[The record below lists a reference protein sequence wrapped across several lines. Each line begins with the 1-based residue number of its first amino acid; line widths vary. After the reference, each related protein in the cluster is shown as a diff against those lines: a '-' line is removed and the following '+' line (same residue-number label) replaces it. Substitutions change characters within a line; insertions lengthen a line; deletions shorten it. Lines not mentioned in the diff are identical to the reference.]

1 MLRTMAEAA
10 VAGRAR
16 PPFWRDIRVLR
27 AFGQAIFIV
36 GIVFVFREMFLN
48 LQFGLDRQG
57 RTLSFDFL
65 QQRAGFSIKEGI
77 SYSPNQSFV
86 RALQVG
92 LGNTLRVA
100 VFGIILASVLGLVM
114 GVARLS
120 TNWLVRKIAQ
130 AYVEAVRNTPVA
142 VQLVFWFVAV
152 ILALPAIQG
161 GLSLWGVVFLSNRG
175 SAVPWFRANDSFG
188 LWAVFLLV
196 GLVAAF
202 FVRRWRARLN
212 ERTGEPARS
221 FLWTGGVFLAIA
233 AVGYLVAGDP
243 LRIDVP
249 KFLVRTYEGGAQL
262 SPEYTALLLGLVIY
276 TGAFIAEIVR
286 GSILAVSKGQK
297 EAGEALGLTP
307 RQQLRFVVL
316 PQALR
321 VAIPPINSQY
331 LNLTKNTSLGLL
343 IGYPDIVSVGRTISN
358 QAGGATQVLLI
369 WMATFLTL
377 SLTISFFMNLL
388 NRAVTRRGARI

>member
-1 MLRTMAEAA
+1 MAEAA

-16 PPFWRDIRVLR
+16 PPFWRNIRFLR
-27 AFGQAIFIV
+27 ALGQAVFIV
-36 GIVFVFREMFLN
+36 AAVYVFREMFLN
-48 LQFGLDRQG
+48 LQFGLERQG
-57 RTLSFDFL
+57 QSLNFDFL
-65 QQRAGFSIKEGI
+65 RQRAGFGIKEGI
-77 SYSPNQSFV
+77 SYSPNQSYV

-92 LGNTLRVA
+92 LVNTLRVA
-100 VFGIILASVLGLVM
+100 VFGIILASLLGLVM

-130 AYVEAVRNTPVA
+130 VYVEAVRNTPLA

-161 GLSLWGVVFLSNRG
+161 GISLWDVAFLSNRG
-175 SAVPWFRANDSFG
+175 SAILWFRASDSFG
-188 LWAVFLLV
+188 LWAGFLLAGIV
-196 GLVAAF
+196 IALL
-202 FVRRWRARLN
+202 VRRWRTRLH
-212 ERTGEPARS
+212 ERTGEPARRLLWS
-221 FLWTGGVFLAIA
+221 AGAFLTIA
-233 AVGYLVAGDP
+233 AIGYFVAGDP
-243 LRIDVP
+243 LRVDVP
-249 KFLVRTYEGGAQL
+249 ELLERSYRGGAQL
-262 SPEYTALLLGLVIY
+262 SPEYTALLIGLVVY

-297 EAGEALGLTP
+297 EAAEALGLTP

-316 PQALR
+316 PQAMR
-321 VAIPPINSQY
+321 IAIPPINSQY

-343 IGYPDIVSVGRTISN
+343 IGYPEIVSVGRTISN
-358 QAGGATQVLLI
+358 QAAGATQILLI

-388 NRAVTRRGARI
+388 NRAVTRRGDRR

>member
-1 MLRTMAEAA
+1 MAEAA

-16 PPFWRDIRVLR
+16 PPFWRNIRFLR
-27 AFGQAIFIV
+27 ALGQAVFIV
-36 GIVFVFREMFLN
+36 AAVYVFREMFLN
-48 LQFGLDRQG
+48 LQFGLERQG
-57 RTLSFDFL
+57 QSLNFDFL
-65 QQRAGFSIKEGI
+65 RQRAGFGIKEGI
-77 SYSPNQSFV
+77 SYSPNQSYV

-92 LGNTLRVA
+92 LVNTLRVA
-100 VFGIILASVLGLVM
+100 VFGIILASLLGLVM

-130 AYVEAVRNTPVA
+130 VYVEAVRNTPLA

-161 GLSLWGVVFLSNRG
+161 GISLWDVAFLSNRG
-175 SAVPWFRANDSFG
+175 SAIPWFRASDSFG
-188 LWAVFLLV
+188 LWAGFLLAGIV
-196 GLVAAF
+196 IALL
-202 FVRRWRARLN
+202 VRRWRTRLH
-212 ERTGEPARS
+212 ERTGEPARRLLWS
-221 FLWTGGVFLAIA
+221 AGAFLTIA
-233 AVGYLVAGDP
+233 AIGYFVAGDP
-243 LRIDVP
+243 LRVDVP
-249 KFLVRTYEGGAQL
+249 ELLERSYRGGAQL
-262 SPEYTALLLGLVIY
+262 SPEYTALLIGLVVY

-297 EAGEALGLTP
+297 EAAEALGLTP

-316 PQALR
+316 PQAMR
-321 VAIPPINSQY
+321 IAIPPINSQY

-343 IGYPDIVSVGRTISN
+343 IGYPEIVSVGRTISN
-358 QAGGATQVLLI
+358 QAAGATQILLI

-388 NRAVTRRGARI
+388 NRAVTRRGDRR

>member
-1 MLRTMAEAA
+1 MAEAA

-27 AFGQAIFIV
+27 ALGQAIFVIAIV
-36 GIVFVFREMFLN
+36 YVFREMFLN
-48 LQFGLDRQG
+48 LQFGLKRQG
-57 RTLSFDFL
+57 QELSFDFL

-77 SYSPNQSFV
+77 SYTPNQTYV

-92 LGNTLRVA
+92 LVNTLRVA
-100 VFGIILASVLGLVM
+100 GFGIVLASILGLVM

-130 AYVEAVRNTPVA
+130 AYVEAVRNTPLA

-175 SAVPWFRANDSFG
+175 AAVPWFRAGDSFG
-188 LWAVFLLV
+188 LWAGFLLV
-196 GLVAAF
+196 AIVVALV
-202 FVRRWRARLN
+202 VRRWRTGLH
-212 ERTGEPARS
+212 ERTGQPARS
-221 FLWTGGVFLAIA
+221 LLWSAGAFLAIA
-233 AVGYLVAGDP
+233 AVGYFVAGDP
-243 LRIDVP
+243 VRIDVP
-249 KFLVRTYEGGAQL
+249 ELLVRSYRGGAQL
-262 SPEYTALLLGLVIY
+262 SPEYTGLLLGLVVY

-286 GSILAVSKGQK
+286 GSILAVPKGQK
-297 EAGEALGLTP
+297 EAAEALGLTP

-316 PQALR
+316 PQALQI
-321 VAIPPINSQY
+321 AIPPINSQY

-343 IGYPDIVSVGRTISN
+343 IGYPEIVSVGRTISN

-369 WMATFLTL
+369 WMVTFLTL